1 MRKKIVMSVAMGA
14 ICFLTACGDDLS
26 ITVPATAESL
36 PIYTDEQT
44 EDGEMSGVETE
55 NNETQ
60 EESSEAQEELRSEGS
75 TEPEENAEPEEV
87 TITISAAGDASLG
100 NYYGQGYSLSFR
112 ETWEKEQDASY
123 FLENVYDIFSNDD
136 MTIVNLEGS
145 FTNAQE
151 RNKEQEFCIS
161 GDPEFVEILT
171 VGSVEAV
178 TMANNHRTDFFD
190 QGTADTVETLE
201 NAGIP
206 YAYSQYTGVYE
217 TKGIRIGFVAV
228 NEVRQ
233 PGTEVE
239 KYLQEG
245 IDKLKEEEADLILAC
260 CHWGIERDYYP
271 NDYQQ
276 ELGKKCI
283 DWGADLVLGHHPH
296 VVQGIEEYKGKY
308 IVYSLG
314 NFCFGAN
321 RNPKD
326 KDCFIYQQTFTF
338 LDGEL
343 QADSSARIIPCSVSS
358 VSNRNDYKP
367 TPAEGDEAQR
377 ILDKMNECSIQFHVQ
392 FDEEGN
398 IIR

>member
-1 MRKKIVMSVAMGA
+1 MGKNRSPLILIGA
-14 ICFLTACGDDLS
+14 LCFLTACGDDLS
-26 ITVPATAESL
+26 VTVSEAEEKL
-36 PIYTDEQT
+36 PEYVIE
-44 EDGEMSGVETE
+44 
-55 NNETQ
+55 
-60 EESSEAQEELRSEGS
+60 EESSQTQEAEQPEQSVEPESVVPSAEESPIP
-75 TEPEENAEPEEV
+75 EPEEI

-100 NYYGQGYSLSFR
+100 NYYGQNYSLSFR

-123 FLENVYDIFSNDD
+123 FLKNVYDIFSKDD

-145 FTNAQE
+145 FTHAE
-151 RNKEQEFCIS
+151 VRDKAQEFCIS

-171 VGSVEAV
+171 VGSVETV
-178 TMANNHRTDFFD
+178 TMANNHRLDFPE

-206 YAYSQYTGVYE
+206 YAYNQYTGVYE

-233 PGTEVE
+233 PRDEVE
-239 KYLQEG
+239 KYFQEG
-245 IDKLKEEEADLILAC
+245 IDKLKEEGADLILAC

-271 NDYQQ
+271 NEYQQ

-296 VVQGIEEYKGKY
+296 VIQGIEEYQGKY

-326 KDCFIYQQTFTF
+326 KDCIIFQQTFTF

-343 QADSSARIIPCSVSS
+343 QADQSARVIPCSISS
-358 VSNRNDYKP
+358 VSNRNNYQP

-377 ILDKMNECSIQFHVQ
+377 ILDRMNKYSMQFQVQ
-392 FDEEGN
+392 FDEEGY
-398 IIR
+398 IVR